1 MVQFGRH
8 IDVFVA
14 QDNSGTGLYV
24 VPYNDV
30 KVLCATC
37 DDDSPQDFER
47 KWRETLEHAARDFEN
62 VVSEF
67 WSTVFGTIASHEEAR
82 GALPG
87 VAISLYLSI
96 AGKEATQELLVKLKH
111 IHQAA
116 YHNTEALRK
125 LVKKFDKKH
134 SIVVSSPHNNHAT
147 KRMEL
152 LGPRLLP
159 LVYSANFTIGQLT
172 LEEGIALFQDVLLN
186 NNSNNG
192 MDELPS
198 DGSVGSNESDRSY
211 HESMIEDRAA
221 EMEWLQHVAQ
231 SMDEDELSRLVAHR
245 GFHSIRDYTNRRPI
259 ENSLAA
265 YETAWTS
272 GIHLCEC
279 DIALT
284 KDEKLIL
291 GHDADFSRLA
301 LNKKNPISSKKI
313 QDLTFKELMAL
324 PLTSQARPPLLI
336 DVLQSA
342 HHIGDNAQLIIEIKP
357 GNEAAATALAR
368 LLARYPELIPCVAV
382 IMSFDVYIMHKLRQE
397 LVVLSQT
404 LCTSSEATNYHP
416 LLNHHR
422 TRSRSR
428 SLSFSSGLN
437 ILDFPSNGQPAHSIV
452 TSTGF
457 TPLSTLRKHG
467 SEANVSGIPRP
478 PSSTYIIANQEV
490 ESGIPRLSSKAHMSS
505 SPSSGS
511 ENCIPRPSSKNN
523 FSPIAGSS
531 LNTPAPPCIPGMPKL
546 MMLTVADP
554 PKRPADLRVSIDN
567 LSKVDSW
574 AHCGN
579 GEYLDGVYLQFQKEM
594 LEPPGLTNLQ
604 VLSEKYT
611 VGVWLMSGVD
621 PDNYK
626 TFCKLVHEAKVAF
639 VNTDLPFNFR
649 DGIVRKSSRLLAK

>member
-37 DDDSPQDFER
+37 DDSPQDFEQ
-47 KWRETLEHAARDFEN
+47 KWRETLQTASQDFER
-62 VVSEF
+62 VITEF
-67 WSTVFGTIASHEEAR
+67 WCTVFSTIAAHEEAR

-96 AGKEATQELLVKLKH
+96 AGKDATRDLLVKLKH

-134 SIVVSSPHNNHAT
+134 SILHNG
-147 KRMEL
+147 KMEP

-186 NNSNNG
+186 NNNNQNG
-192 MDELPS
+192 MDDFPS
-198 DGSVGSNESDRSY
+198 DGSVASNESDRSY

-221 EMEWLQHVAQ
+221 EMEWLQRIAQ

-397 LVVLSQT
+397 LVTLSQT
-404 LCTSSEATNYHP
+404 LRTTEASHDHP

-428 SLSFSSGLN
+428 TLSFSSGLN
-437 ILDFPSNGQPAHSIV
+437 FLDFHSHGQPAHSVV
-452 TSTGF
+452 TTTTGL

-478 PSSTYIIANQEV
+478 PSSTHITMSQVGEN
-490 ESGIPRLSSKAHMSS
+490 GIPRPLSKANMSS

-511 ENCIPRPSSKNN
+511 ENRIPRPSSKHSL
-523 FSPIAGSS
+523 SPSAVSS
-531 LNTPAPPCIPGMPKL
+531 LNTPAPPGIPGMPKL

-554 PKRPADLRVSIDN
+554 PKRPADLRVRIDD

-594 LEPPGLTNLQ
+594 LEPHGLAKLQ
-604 VLSEKYT
+604 ALSEKYT
-611 VGVWLMSGVD
+611 VGVWLLSGVD
-621 PDNYK
+621 PDDYK

-649 DGIVRKSSRLLAK
+649 SGIVRKSSRFIAK